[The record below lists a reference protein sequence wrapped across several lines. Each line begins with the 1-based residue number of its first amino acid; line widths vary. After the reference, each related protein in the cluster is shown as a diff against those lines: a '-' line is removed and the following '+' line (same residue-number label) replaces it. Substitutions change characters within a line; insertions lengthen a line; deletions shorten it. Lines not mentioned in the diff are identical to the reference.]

1 MPIPFLGAL
10 RRLARV
16 AIYHSRG
23 LPAGHETTSVASAM
37 QAPVPTS
44 RPELSRS
51 LGVIAGISINVAN
64 IIGTGV
70 FLKSR
75 VMTCNVGDPIA
86 VLGVWLGAGLL
97 VLIGALCYAEVS
109 ALMPEAGGEYVY
121 LRRAYGRAT
130 SFLFGWTQFAIVR
143 AASQAALAIACAIFL
158 NLATGGWL
166 DQWHYQAML
175 AGFTLDL
182 SAVQLIA
189 LAILWTTAWINCASV
204 RTSGGAATVLTLL
217 KIAIVVAIGMG
228 ALLLAPGEWT
238 HLSMS
243 GADGNCEGVENT
255 ARGGI
260 AGIGAA
266 MLGALW
272 AYDGWN
278 NVAPLAGEVREP
290 QRNLP
295 RIFVTSTAIVIVLYV
310 FVNAAYFYVLTP
322 EQVASIPATGSLAVQ
337 VLQSFL
343 GPVAITFAAL
353 ALMVSS
359 FGALHASVLAGARIP
374 YAMARDRL
382 FFAGLARV
390 SPHTHVPIRAV
401 LVQSVWASVLALSG
415 SYDTLTDAVIFA
427 AWLFYGLAAASLF
440 VFRRRLPD
448 APRPYRAFGYPLL
461 PAIFVLASAGLLFT
475 TFLATPRQAVF
486 GAGLMLAGLPFY
498 LYWTRTAGR
507 NSPET

>member
-1 MPIPFLGAL
+1 
-10 RRLARV
+10 
-16 AIYHSRG
+16 
-23 LPAGHETTSVASAM
+23 M

>member
-1 MPIPFLGAL
+1 MV
-10 RRLARV
+10 RRV
-16 AIYHSRG
+16 ASVSIYHSRG
-23 LPAGHETTSVASAM
+23 LPAGREATSVASAM

-75 VMTCNVGDPIA
+75 VMTCNVEDPIA

-109 ALMPEAGGEYVY
+109 AMMPEAGGEYVY

-166 DQWHYQAML
+166 DQWHYQAAL
-175 AGFTLDL
+175 AGFRLDL
-182 SAVQLIA
+182 TAVQLIA
-189 LAILWTTAWINCASV
+189 LVILWITAWINCASV
-204 RTSGGAATVLTLL
+204 RTSGGAAAVLTLL
-217 KIAIVVAIGMG
+217 KIAVVVAVGMG

-243 GADGNCEGVENT
+243 GAGGSCEGVEDT
-255 ARGGI
+255 ARGGF
-260 AGIGAA
+260 AGVGAA

-272 AYDGWN
+272 AYDGWS

-295 RIFVTSTAIVIVLYV
+295 RIFVTGTAIIIVLYV

-322 EQVASIPATGSLAVQ
+322 EQVANIPATGSLAVQ

-343 GPVAITFAAL
+343 GPVAVTFAAL

-374 YAMARDRL
+374 YAMARDGL
-382 FFAGLARV
+382 FFRGLARV

-401 LVQSVWASVLALSG
+401 LAQSVWASVLALSG
-415 SYDTLTDAVIFA
+415 NYDTLTDAVIFA

-475 TFLATPRQAVF
+475 TFLATPRQAIF

-498 LYWTRTAGR
+498 LYWTRAAGR
-507 NSPET
+507 NSPEA

>member
-1 MPIPFLGAL
+1 MKRDDP
-10 RRLARV
+10 
-16 AIYHSRG
+16 
-23 LPAGHETTSVASAM
+23 SA
-37 QAPVPTS
+37 T

-64 IIGTGV
+64 MIGTGV

-75 VMTCNVGDPIA
+75 VMTCNVEDPLV

-97 VLIGALCYAEVS
+97 ALIGTLCYAEVS
-109 ALMPEAGGEYVY
+109 AMMPEAGGEYVY
-121 LRRAYGRAT
+121 LRHAYGRAT

-143 AASQAALAIACAIFL
+143 GASQAALAIACAIFL

-166 DQWHYQAML
+166 DQWRYHAML
-175 AGFTLDL
+175 AGFTVDL
-182 SAVQLIA
+182 GAVQLTA
-189 LAILWTTAWINCASV
+189 LAILWITAGINCASV
-204 RTSGGAATVLTLL
+204 RTSGGAATLLTLA
-217 KIAIVVAIGMG
+217 KAMVVIAVGAG
-228 ALLLAPGEWT
+228 ALALAPGEWA

-243 GADGNCEGVENT
+243 GAAGTCEGVEDT
-255 ARGGI
+255 ARGGL

-278 NVAPLAGEVREP
+278 NVAPLAGEVRDP

-295 RIFVTSTAIVIVLYV
+295 RIFITGTAVVIVLYV
-310 FVNAAYFYVLTP
+310 FANAAYFYVLTP
-322 EQVASIPATGSLAVQ
+322 EQVASIPATGSLAVK
-337 VLQSFL
+337 VMEAFL
-343 GPVAITFAAL
+343 GPVAVTFAAL

-359 FGALHASVLAGARIP
+359 FGALHASVLAGARVP
-374 YAMARDRL
+374 YAMARDGL

-401 LVQSVWASVLALSG
+401 LTQSVWASLLALAG

-448 APRPYRAFGYPLL
+448 ASRPYRAFGYPLL
-461 PAIFVLASAGLLFT
+461 PAVFVLASAGLMFT
-475 TFLATPRQAVF
+475 TFLATPRQAVL
-486 GAGLMLAGLPFY
+486 GAALMLAGLPFY
-498 LYWTRTAGR
+498 FHWARSARRSAPG
-507 NSPET
+507 

>member
-1 MPIPFLGAL
+1 
-10 RRLARV
+10 
-16 AIYHSRG
+16 
-23 LPAGHETTSVASAM
+23 M

-121 LRRAYGRAT
+121 RRRAYGRAT

>member
-1 MPIPFLGAL
+1 
-10 RRLARV
+10 V
-16 AIYHSRG
+16 AGIMQSGNPAASPGLSRG
-23 LPAGHETTSVASAM
+23 L
-37 QAPVPTS
+37 
-44 RPELSRS
+44 
-51 LGVIAGISINVAN
+51 GVTAGISINVAN

-75 VMTCNVGDPIA
+75 VMTCNVEDPLA

-97 VLIGALCYAEVS
+97 VLVGALCYAEVS
-109 ALMPEAGGEYVY
+109 AMMPEAGGEYVY

-130 SFLFGWTQFAIVR
+130 SFLFGWTQFVIVK

-158 NLATGGWL
+158 NVAAGGWL
-166 DQWHYQAML
+166 DQWHFHYRAAL

-182 SAVQLIA
+182 SALQLVA
-189 LAILWTTAWINCASV
+189 LVILWTTAWINCASV
-204 RTSGGAATVLTLL
+204 RTSGGAASVLTAL
-217 KIAIVVAIGMG
+217 KVAIVVAVGIG
-228 ALLLAPGEWT
+228 ALLLAPGSWT

-243 GADGNCEGVENT
+243 GAGGDCEGVEDS
-255 ARGGI
+255 ARGGL
-260 AGIGAA
+260 AGVGAA

-278 NVAPLAGEVREP
+278 NVAPLAGEVRQP

-295 RIFVTSTAIVIVLYV
+295 RIFATSAAAVIVLYV

-322 EQVASIPATGSLAVQ
+322 QRVASIPATGSLAVE
-337 VLQSFL
+337 VLRLFL
-343 GPVAITFAAL
+343 GPMAVTFAAL

-374 YAMARDRL
+374 YAMARDGL
-382 FFAGLARV
+382 FFRGLARV

-401 LVQSVWASVLALSG
+401 VVQSIWASALALSG

-427 AWLFYGLAAASLF
+427 AWLFYGLAAASLL
-440 VFRRRLPD
+440 VFRRSMPE

-475 TFLATPRQAVF
+475 SFLATPRQAIYGV
-486 GAGLMLAGLPFY
+486 ALMLAGLPFY
-498 LYWTRTAGR
+498 LHWNRASGR
-507 NSPET
+507 KSPEA